1 MKQSRQKKR
10 LSQKP
15 TKWGNDCSVLY
26 SSLASKILNH
36 HTSLSYI
43 FDSMHTQQNA
53 SYAEIREVESWGYLH
68 IVEVESHMNNLRGV
82 GLTQAAT
89 HYICSS
95 AASCARKFF

>member
-53 SYAEIREVESWGYLH
+53 SYGKNTIP
-68 IVEVESHMNNLRGV
+68 SHKGK
-82 GLTQAAT
+82 T
-89 HYICSS
+89 
-95 AASCARKFF
+95 K